1 MQRYL
6 SLGKSADVDYPS
18 WVPVGGELL
27 IMPRWE
33 SRIVRGNAVPK
44 HNYQGLPSRIA
55 VRRPDSSA

>member
-6 SLGKSADVDYPS
+6 SLGKSADVDYPL

-33 SRIVRGNAVPK
+33 SRIVCPADDTMTRGRGPFLTP
-44 HNYQGLPSRIA
+44 HG
-55 VRRPDSSA
+55 SASCQA